1 MLTVCTSQWF
11 APLIILKNARAH
23 NRRARRHQLAPGII
37 SAMLHCRWSSRRI
50 KRGEHLGASLFDPLP
65 FCATAGP
72 RSEHAPQAADFDC
85 SSCSRKRLTAEEF
98 SARMMDAYRKA
109 NKPLRCKQCVAAA
122 TAAEQEAAA
131 MNAAARPT
139 DSEGTAVCS
148 ACKKEMPMAAFNRN
162 QVRQGRCVHFVPAPL
177 RASYR
182 AFFFSWRKGRRS
194 RSAVRVSPTPR
205 RQRRTSWNSGRSESL
220 RRLGSGSSS
229 QRPLDRQGTSWKLQR
244 LSQH

>member
-1 MLTVCTSQWF
+1 
-11 APLIILKNARAH
+11 
-23 NRRARRHQLAPGII
+23 
-37 SAMLHCRWSSRRI
+37 MLHCRWSSRRI

-162 QVRQGRCVHFVPAPL
+162 QVRQGRVHFVPAPL
-177 RASYR
+177 RRIERSSLAGERGGEAEVPFVCRRRREGSVGR
-182 AFFFSWRKGRRS
+182 VGTREGAKACGGSAATQAHRGHWIGKGQAGSCNGSLSIRG
-194 RSAVRVSPTPR
+194 PTCHR
-205 RQRRTSWNSGRSESL
+205 IEADQGIKGKWQRRR
-220 RRLGSGSSS
+220 
-229 QRPLDRQGTSWKLQR
+229 
-244 LSQH
+244 